1 MTPIHSWSI
10 IIDKDISLSEDNNAT
25 FISKTTFI
33 LSTFGM
39 VLSILSMTMLILT
52 AILFSEWRQSCK
64 NQLLLQFMIARFIFS
79 FVRYLDDVMK
89 FLNIC
94 NRDFNPIYLGQLPL
108 AYTEMV
114 LVTWMYVFSK
124 QMHDS
129 LVRVFNTGSSK
140 LLKVSL
146 SAWLIPALVS
156 ILSYLTYN
164 MQVGKEIQI
173 FVIYLFLIKWPA
185 LCANGILL
193 ISSLRAIISANISK
207 TESNPRIILVMLIL
221 IFTFCIQQAAMDF
234 HKLVYVIF
242 HFDNMTAD
250 VPLFFVFTNILS
262 IFQCAASILFWL
274 FGNKRT
280 RVLWRFSSYQRKQSE
295 QPSCSTIS

>member
-1 MTPIHSWSI
+1 MTTIHTWSI
-10 IIDKDISLSEDNNAT
+10 ISLSEDNNAT
-25 FISKTTFI
+25 FISKTTFVF
-33 LSTFGM
+33 STSGM
-39 VLSILSMTMLILT
+39 VLSILSMTMLTLT
-52 AILFSEWRQSCK
+52 AMLFSEWRQNYK

-79 FVRYLDDVMK
+79 FVRYLYDIMK

-94 NRDFNPIYLGQLPL
+94 KRDFNPIYLSQLPL
-108 AYTEMV
+108 AYTEMA

-129 LVRVFNTGSSK
+129 LVRVFNTGSSN

-146 SAWLIPALVS
+146 GAWLIPALVS
-156 ILSYLTYN
+156 ILSFLTYN
-164 MQVGKEIQI
+164 MQVGKEVQI
-173 FVIYLFLIKWPA
+173 FVIYLFIIKWPA
-185 LCANGILL
+185 LFANGILL

-234 HKLVYVIF
+234 YKLVFAIF
-242 HFDNMTAD
+242 HLDDMSEN
-250 VPLFFVFTNILS
+250 VPLFFVITNILS
-262 IFQCAASILFWL
+262 IFHCAASILFWL

-280 RVLWRFSSYQRKQSE
+280 RVLWGFSSYHRKQSD